1 MIPEIIEAFRS
12 KTHFQKRYPNK
23 VVPGDTLTVDA
34 DFTQAPGEF
43 ICYMGGH
50 VHTYLNYEVSWMSNI
65 NRALPKQ
72 QVLVANNMSPSEKNP
87 LSPIERQPR
96 GTQNNTF
103 NIYAIDTREKM
114 IYVTFFGATL
124 SYYPRVITLNYG
136 NAPINDLTKGK

>member
-1 MIPEIIEAFRS
+1 
-12 KTHFQKRYPNK
+12 
-23 VVPGDTLTVDA
+23 
-34 DFTQAPGEF
+34 
-43 ICYMGGH
+43 
-50 VHTYLNYEVSWMSNI
+50 MSNI

-87 LSPIERQPR
+87 QSPIERQPR